1 MVSDFLIQPIFLIVI
16 ALIAAF
22 SLGLFGKKS
31 WTPAFAIQLM
41 SLGVM
46 SVISATWSY
55 YFLTTSAAPEQ
66 VFTAGFIPPFS
77 INLLMGKYESILSLV
92 VNLTGFLTA
101 VYMTDTF
108 KKHGQYAL
116 IVFLIMIMGLNG
128 IILTRDIFNLF
139 VFMEIASIATAGVI
153 ILKENIKT
161 LSAGFKY
168 MIASGLISGFLLLGI
183 IFLYS
188 MSGTLNI
195 DDMISVNVSVIKGSV
210 LAVFM
215 LVIAF
220 ILELKPFPANGWAL
234 DVYEAAP
241 AGVNAVIS
249 AASLTAVYFSFAKIL
264 PIAGEKW
271 YFLTAVVGGI
281 TFLASNILALKQE
294 NSKRLLG
301 YSSIA
306 QKGLLLILLGLFKS
320 FSDENDILILAILLT
335 HSFAKAGLFW
345 ISGIVK
351 KENIRD
357 WGSLRRQ
364 PLLLFAFITFVCA
377 LLGLPPFP
385 AFFAKWT
392 LVVKLAASMQYGWIA
407 LILLASLFEAVYFFR
422 WIGYTLK
429 ITPAEDVSEQQSKQS
444 YKIIPPLLYAM
455 ILYPLGYYF
464 SLMVD
469 NGDSLAVYYLPVLL
483 VFSFFILEFLPAFIK
498 NTLLI
503 AGMGLY
509 GYYFFPQFTEFKMI
523 FGAIFIFGG
532 IVTLIAGYTQKGKRV
547 GFYPFAAMMYAGL
560 VGLLQADNFLQLFFS
575 WELMTIGSYFLILR
589 GKKSMPHAL
598 SYITFS
604 LGGAY
609 LLLSGFGMVS
619 AANNGSLLFEAL
631 KTGGTNSGIIYL
643 LLTLGFMT
651 KTASIG
657 LHIWLPGAHA
667 EAEYDVSPMV
677 SAILLKAGMFGL
689 MLVMLNMG
697 SQQIGSVN
705 LPYILGWVGAITALV
720 GNIMAIYQE
729 DAKKLLAYSSV
740 GQLGYVL
747 FALAMMSHLGWLTAT
762 AFALNHFIF
771 KALLFLAIGGVVMR
785 THTKDMYKMGGL
797 IKRMPFSFISVMIG
811 IISLSG
817 VPPLSGFAGKWLSYN
832 AILEKGWYFQGFI
845 VSLAGLVAF
854 LYCFR
859 LIHAIFLGQLKDE
872 HRQIKE
878 APLFML
884 IPQFILLAAVMVF
897 STVPNLVLKPVGI
910 FLSNYFPDNALT
922 WEGSLAHGPYGYWD
936 GVMVMYIVMAVFGIL
951 FMWLLFI
958 NRKAQKVGQFNI
970 VYSAERPYRP
980 ETTHFAYNFFAHY
993 RKAVGFMEMPLVT
1006 GFWESVT
1013 EAVHS
1018 SADFVRRIYNGNGQ
1032 SYAFHIIVFVVG
1044 VFLFTVGV

>member
-1 MVSDFLIQPIFLIVI
+1 MVSNLLIQPIFLIVI
-16 ALIAAF
+16 ALVVAF
-22 SLGLFGKKS
+22 TLGFFGKKS
-31 WTPAFAIQLM
+31 WVAAFTIQLTA
-41 SLGVM
+41 LGAM
-46 SVISATWSY
+46 SVVSATWSY
-55 YFLTTSAAPEQ
+55 FFLTTSAVPEQ
-66 VFTAGFIPPFS
+66 IFTAGFNPPFA
-77 INLLMGKYESILSLV
+77 INLLMGKYEAILTLV
-92 VNLTGFLTA
+92 VNLTGFLSAIYLTE
-101 VYMTDTF
+101 TF
-108 KKHGQYAL
+108 KKQGHYAL
-116 IVFLIMIMGLNG
+116 IVFLIMVMGMNG

-139 VFMEIASIATAGVI
+139 VFMEISSIATAGVI
-153 ILKENIKT
+153 ILKEDIKT

-168 MIASGLISGFLLLGI
+168 MIASGLISGFMLLGI

-195 DDMISVNVSVIKGSV
+195 DDMVSTDLSLIKGSV

-241 AGVNAVIS
+241 AGINAVIS

-281 TFLASNILALKQE
+281 TFLASNVLALKQD
-294 NSKRLLG
+294 NAKRLLG
-301 YSSIA
+301 YSSVS
-306 QKGLLLILLGLFKS
+306 QMGLLLILLGLFKS
-320 FSDENDILILAILLT
+320 FSSENDIMILAVLLT
-335 HSFAKAGLFW
+335 HSIAKAGLFW

-351 KENIRD
+351 KDKITD
-357 WGSLRRQ
+357 WGGLRKH
-364 PLLLFAFITFVCA
+364 PLLLFAFITFICA

-385 AFFAKWT
+385 VFFAKWT
-392 LVVKLAASMQYGWIA
+392 LVLKLAGSLQYGWIA
-407 LILLASLFEAVYFFR
+407 LILLASLLEAVYFFR

-429 ITPAEDVSEQQSKQS
+429 LTYVNDSEQPSPKS
-444 YKIIPPLLYAM
+444 YKMISPFIYAL
-455 ILYPLGYYF
+455 ILYPLGYIF
-464 SLMVD
+464 SLQVD
-469 NGDSLAVYYLPVLL
+469 GGESLAVYYLPLL
-483 VFSFFILEFLPAFIK
+483 FIFTLFILDFLPVYVK
-498 NTLLI
+498 NTILI
-503 AGMGLY
+503 AGMSYY
-509 GYYFFPQFTEFKMI
+509 GYFFFPQLTEFKII
-523 FGAIFIFGG
+523 FGVIFIFGG
-532 IVTLIAGYTQKGKRV
+532 IVTLIAGYAQKGKRV

-560 VGLLQADNFLQLFFS
+560 IGLLQAENVLQLFFS
-575 WELMTIGSYFLILR
+575 WELMTTGSYFLILR

-598 SYITFS
+598 SYIIFS

-609 LLLSGFGMVS
+609 SLLSGFGMAS
-619 AANNGSLLFEAL
+619 AANSGSLLFEIL
-631 KTGGTNSGIIYL
+631 KTSGTNSGIIYL
-643 LLTLGFMT
+643 LLILGFMT

-677 SAILLKAGMFGL
+677 SAILLKAGVFGL

-697 SQQIGSVN
+697 SQQIGGVN
-705 LPYILGWVGAITALV
+705 LPYVLGWVGAITALV
-720 GNIMAIYQE
+720 GNILAIYQE
-729 DAKKLLAYSSV
+729 DAKKLLAYSSF

-747 FALAMMSHLGWLTAT
+747 FALAMMSHLGWLTAI

-771 KALLFLAIGGVVMR
+771 KALLFLAIGGVIMR

-797 IKRMPFSFISVMIG
+797 IKNMPYSFISVLIG
-811 IISLSG
+811 IIALSG
-817 VPPLSGFAGKWLSYN
+817 VPPLTGFAGKWLSYN

-845 VSLAGLVAF
+845 IAIAGLVAF

-859 LIHAIFLGQLKDE
+859 LIYAVFLGQLKDE
-872 HRQIKE
+872 HRHIKE

-884 IPQFILLAAVMVF
+884 IPQFILISVIVVF
-897 STVPNLVLKPVGI
+897 STIPNLVLKPVGKY
-910 FLSNYFPDNALT
+910 LVKYFPENALT

-936 GVMVMYIVMAVFGIL
+936 GAMVMYITMIVFGIIFL
-951 FMWLLFI
+951 WLLFI

-970 VYSAERPYRP
+970 VYAAERPYRP

-1006 GFWESVT
+1006 GFWETITEGTNSV
-1013 EAVHS
+1013 
-1018 SADFVRRIYNGNGQ
+1018 ADFVRRVYNGNGQ
-1032 SYAFHIIVFVVG
+1032 SYAFHIIVFVIG
-1044 VFLFTVGV
+1044 ILLFTVGV